1 MLLLPRLLPSVCWQP
16 DRRCSLLARWPS
28 SCSSEL
34 ADAHACAALFAVVLL
49 RVSAGLRRGAAAY
62 GDVSSCHFGTR
73 TQELAPFAVC
83 PVYTAGFLHRI
94 LCRARWN
101 PGILGNT
108 LLVRLSEKQPFLR
121 DWRTRPPVGYPAGVP
136 PHCMLWIFTV
146 PVNVKSADRLT
157 CCCGVPIRHLSAH
170 VWQVV

>member
-1 MLLLPRLLPSVCWQP
+1 MLLLPRLLLSVCWQP

-83 PVYTAGFLHRI
+83 PVDTAGILHRI
-94 LCRARWN
+94 LCRARWH
-101 PGILGNT
+101 PGIQWI
-108 LLVRLSEKQPFLR
+108 LLPESPGEKQPFSK
-121 DWRTRPPVGYPAGVP
+121 DWRTRPPVGTPEVVPTHRVGQTPRPASRMFADAPDPQNHGNSRK
-136 PHCMLWIFTV
+136 MSR
-146 PVNVKSADRLT
+146 VKL
-157 CCCGVPIRHLSAH
+157 I
-170 VWQVV
+170 